1 MIVLCCICNI
11 LIDFFKYYM
20 KYDKY
25 FVIIMSK
32 LRFILLILVLYD
44 KIILFIVYN
53 FLGLYWM

>member
-25 FVIIMSK
+25 FVIIISK
-32 LRFILLILVLYD
+32 LIKVY
-44 KIILFIVYN
+44 IVS
-53 FLGLYWM
+53 FGFV